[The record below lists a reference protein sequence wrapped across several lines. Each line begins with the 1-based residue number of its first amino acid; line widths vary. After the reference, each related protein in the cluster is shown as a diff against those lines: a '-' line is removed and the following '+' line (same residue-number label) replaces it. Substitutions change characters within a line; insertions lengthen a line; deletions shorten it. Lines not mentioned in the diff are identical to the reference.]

1 MMKRL
6 SIKNEKGMTL
16 LEVLVAVFILAMIAM
31 PLLNL
36 MAANIRTSKS
46 AEQIVNSTYTAQ
58 SLAEELYAKSYT
70 ELFASQYSKQPYHGK
85 FASVKVVPSGSY
97 PNLVGGGQA
106 CYAHLI
112 FQGGKAT
119 FVGPDGVLQIGSA
132 GNVTLKVSSTG
143 YTLSGEMAQSGTK
156 PNKPL
161 VLIVNTGSAA
171 LSGAVNITVNGAACA
186 LYRAPSHEVKVSG
199 ASQLAEYAND
209 TPPKTMMVSAVCMVY
224 DSAGGGSPSS
234 AAEPTLEVAVR

>member
-1 MMKRL
+1 MKRL
-6 SIKNEKGMTL
+6 SPLQNEKGMTL
-16 LEVLVAVFILAMIAM
+16 LEVLVAVFILAIIAL

-36 MAANIRTSKS
+36 MAANIRTTQS
-46 AEQIVNSTYTAQ
+46 AEQIVGSAYTAQ

-97 PNLVGGGQA
+97 PDLVGGGQA

-112 FQGGKAT
+112 FQGGSAT
-119 FVGPDGVLQIGSA
+119 FVGPDGVLKTGSA
-132 GNVTLKVSSTG
+132 GNVSLSVSGTG
-143 YTLSGEMAQSGTK
+143 YSVSGGVSLSGTK
-156 PNKPL
+156 PGKPL

-171 LSGAVNITVNGAACA
+171 LPGAFTITVSGAACA
-186 LYRAPSHEVKVSG
+186 LYRAPSQEVTVDG
-199 ASQLAEYAND
+199 ASHLAEYAND

-224 DSAGGGSPSS
+224 DSAGSGSPSS
-234 AAEPTLEVAVR
+234 AAEPSLEVTVR